1 MTRKHLG
8 FLNFGHWIHRPGA
21 EPDARQALDDAVA
34 MAVAAEDAG
43 LDGAWLRVH
52 HFQRMFSSPFP
63 ILAAMAARTE
73 RISLGTGVIDL
84 R

>member
-8 FLNFGHWIHRPGA
+8 FLNFGHWIQRPGTA
-21 EPDARQALDDAVA
+21 PDARQALDDVVA

-43 LDGAWLRVH
+43 LDGAWLRAH

>member
-1 MTRKHLG
+1 MRTGCRLG
-8 FLNFGHWIHRPGA
+8 VVLHGEGG
-21 EPDARQALDDAVA
+21 EVEAREALDDVVA
-34 MAVAAEDAG
+34 MAVAAEDDG

>member
-1 MTRKHLG
+1 MTT
-8 FLNFGHWIHRPGA
+8 
-21 EPDARQALDDAVA
+21 LDDVVA